1 MLEIKNITKIYK
13 TEGFTQKAL
22 DNVSINFR
30 KNEFVSILGP
40 SGSGKTTLLNI
51 IGGLDHYDNGDL
63 IINGTSTKKYK
74 DKDWD
79 SYRNHKI
86 GFVFQSYNLISH
98 QSVLANVELA
108 LTLSGVSKSER
119 RQRAIKALKDVGLA
133 NHIHKKPAQLSG
145 GQMQRVAIARAL
157 VNDPEIL
164 LADEP
169 TGALDSNTSEQV
181 MEILKDIAKDRLV
194 IMVTHNPEI
203 AENYSSRII
212 KLKDGV
218 VVDDSNPFDAKKE
231 IEKIDESNKKT
242 SMSFLTALSLSLNN
256 LLTKKGRT
264 ILTAFAGSIG
274 IIGIA
279 LILSLSSGVKTYI
292 DNIQKET
299 MLSYPIQIEAE
310 SIDFTSIFEAGMKN
324 SEEKEASHK
333 KDAIYSDN
341 SSVEMVSS
349 VADSITKNNLTDF
362 KKYLDDDNSSI
373 KKYIGENGIIYSY
386 NTKFKVFSYDEDD
399 KLINADGS
407 TFENDYVSS
416 VDNMYMGYTNAAS
429 ATENNFF
436 SELMSGKNNKLSD
449 AVTGEYELVYGS
461 WPKKYDELVLVLD
474 KNSEVSLSVLYNL
487 GLLPSKEYSKILKDL
502 NDEKKVQVDL
512 KKLSYE
518 SITKKT
524 YKLLTASDFYIKNKN
539 GYYSSIANQEGR

>member
-1 MLEIKNITKIYK
+1 MLEIKKITKIYK
-13 TEGFTQKAL
+13 TCDFTQKAL

-51 IGGLDHYDNGDL
+51 IGGLDHYDSGDL
-63 IINGTSTKKYK
+63 VINGVSTKKYK
-74 DKDWD
+74 DRDWD

-98 QSVLANVELA
+98 QSVLSNVELA

-119 RQRAIKALKDVGLA
+119 KKRAIKALEDVGLA
-133 NHIHKKPAQLSG
+133 NHIHKRPAQLSG

-169 TGALDSNTSEQV
+169 TGALDSNTSIQV
-181 MEILKDIAKDRLV
+181 MEILKNIAKDRLV

-203 AENYSSRII
+203 AEKYSNRII
-212 KLKDGV
+212 KLKDGKV
-218 VVDDSNPFDAKKE
+218 IDDSNPFDTKKE
-231 IEKIDESNKKT
+231 KDEKDEKTSKT
-242 SMSFLTALSLSLNN
+242 SMSFFTALSLSLNN

-264 ILTAFAGSIG
+264 VLTAFAGSIG

-292 DNIQKET
+292 DDIQKET

-310 SIDFTSIFEAGMKN
+310 SVDFSSIFQAGMKN
-324 SEEKEASHK
+324 SEKKDANHK
-333 KDAIYSDN
+333 KDAIYSNN

-349 VADSITKNNLTDF
+349 VADSISKNNLTDF

-373 KKYIGENGIIYSY
+373 RKYIGENGIIYSY
-386 NTKFKVFSYDEDD
+386 DTKFKVFSYDKDN
-399 KLINADGS
+399 KLINSDGS

-416 VDNMYMGYTNAAS
+416 VDNMYMGYMNTSNTN
-429 ATENNFF
+429 ERNFF
-436 SELMSGKNNKLSD
+436 SELMSSKNNKLSD

-461 WPKKYDELVLVLD
+461 WPKKYDELVLV
-474 KNSEVSLSVLYNL
+474 
-487 GLLPSKEYSKILKDL
+487 
-502 NDEKKVQVDL
+502 
-512 KKLSYE
+512 
-518 SITKKT
+518 
-524 YKLLTASDFYIKNKN
+524 
-539 GYYSSIANQEGR
+539 